1 MLNIALIFIYLI
13 FGYILQKTRFG
24 TQPTANYLNKFV
36 IYISLPAMIL
46 LQIPN
51 ISISLDSVIPVGIAW
66 SVMTL
71 TAIIVF
77 IVAKIF
83 HFSKEITG
91 ALLLVTPLGNTS
103 FLGIPLI
110 QTYLSP
116 SALPYVIIYDQLG
129 TFLALAVYGTI
140 IISLYSNTSELN
152 LKMILYKVLTFPPF
166 VFLMIAFMI
175 PDTSYIDGFKDI
187 FEILAFTITPFALI
201 AVGLQLN
208 LLLPKQEIKYISFSL
223 FIKLIISPLLAYLI
237 CFYFGWNT
245 LSSTVSIMEAGM
257 APMITA
263 GAMASLAGLAPRL
276 TSAILGFGIVISFVT
291 IYILSFI
298 LL

>member
-1 MLNIALIFIYLI
+1 MLNITLIFIYLV

-24 TQPTANYLNKFV
+24 TQTTANYLNKFV

-51 ISISLDSVIPVGIAW
+51 ISISLDSIIPVSIAW
-66 SVMTL
+66 SVMAI
-71 TAIIVF
+71 TALIVF
-77 IVAKIF
+77 VVAKIF

-110 QTYLSP
+110 QTYFSS

-129 TFLALAVYGTI
+129 TFLALAIYGTI
-140 IISLYSNTSELN
+140 ILSLYSNTSALN
-152 LKMILYKVLTFPPF
+152 LKIILYKVLTFPPF

-175 PDTSYIDGFKDI
+175 PDISYIDGFKAI
-187 FEILAFTITPFALI
+187 LEILAFTITPFALV
-201 AVGLQLN
+201 AVGLQLK
-208 LLLPKQEIKYISFSL
+208 LLLQKEEIKYISFSL
-223 FIKLIISPLLAYLI
+223 FVKLMISPLLAYLI
-237 CFYFGWNT
+237 CLYFGWNS

-263 GAMASLAGLAPRL
+263 GAMASLAGLVPRIV
-276 TSAILGFGIVISFVT
+276 SAILGFGIVVSFVT
-291 IYILSFI
+291 TY
-298 LL
+298 LLYNLLV